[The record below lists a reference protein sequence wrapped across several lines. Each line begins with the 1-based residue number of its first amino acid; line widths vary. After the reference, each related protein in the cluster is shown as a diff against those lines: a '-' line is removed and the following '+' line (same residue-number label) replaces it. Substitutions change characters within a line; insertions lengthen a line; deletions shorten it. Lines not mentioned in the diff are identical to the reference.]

1 MARTECAGIF
11 VSSQSA
17 ILMEIET
24 DGTAH
29 AKERDVVIL
38 NLLVQSSGGNT
49 KQPSQFFNRESLL
62 AEA

>member
-1 MARTECAGIF
+1 
-11 VSSQSA
+11 
-17 ILMEIET
+17 MEIET